1 METIMRRRMII
12 RWTVVGVIIL
22 AAVLVLGWRLPGCAP
37 PVTAD
42 ITFTIA
48 LDRDRK
54 IGDAYEIRYLPTTVL
69 IDEEG
74 IIRGTKVGAFRS
86 KEELI
91 AWLDDL
97 TSSEATPPL
106 LGVVPIVGHVAPDF
120 TLPTLD
126 GGMVAL
132 SKLRDKWVL
141 ISFWATWCRYCV
153 IQMPYLQAAFEER
166 ESEVEFIGINVGES
180 EEKVRKHIE
189 G

>member
-1 METIMRRRMII
+1 METTMRRRRII
-12 RWTVVGVIIL
+12 RWTVVGALIL
-22 AAVLVLGWRLPGCAP
+22 APILVLGWRLPECTPAL
-37 PVTAD
+37 TAD
-42 ITFTIA
+42 ITYTIA
-48 LDRDRK
+48 LDGSQRT
-54 IGDAYEIRYLPTTVL
+54 GAAYSIRGIPVNIL
-69 IDEEG
+69 IDKDG
-74 IIRGTKVGAFRS
+74 IIRGIRPGAFGS
-86 KEELI
+86 KEEVI

-97 TSSEATPPL
+97 TSGEDTPPL
-106 LGVVPIVGHVAPDF
+106 PGVAPIVGHVAPDF

-141 ISFWATWCRYCV
+141 INFWATWCRYCV

>member
-1 METIMRRRMII
+1 MRRRMII
-12 RWTVVGVIIL
+12 RWTVAGVIII
-22 AAVLVLGWRLPGCAP
+22 AAVFVLGWRLPGCAP
-37 PVTAD
+37 PLTAD

-54 IGDAYEIRYLPTTVL
+54 IEATYNVRGVPTTIL
-69 IDEEG
+69 IDEDG
-74 IIRGTKVGAFRS
+74 IIRGIKLGAFRS
-86 KEELI
+86 KEESI

-106 LGVVPIVGHVAPDF
+106 PGVAPIVGHVAPDF

-126 GGMVAL
+126 GGMVVL
-132 SKLRDKWVL
+132 SELRDKWVL
-141 ISFWATWCRYCV
+141 INFWATWCRYCV

>member
-1 METIMRRRMII
+1 MRRRMII

-37 PVTAD
+37 PLPAD

-48 LDRDRK
+48 LDTNQRVRMDYN
-54 IGDAYEIRYLPTTVL
+54 IAFYPTTLL

-74 IIRGTKVGAFRS
+74 IIRDIKIGAFRS
-86 KEELI
+86 KNDVI
-91 AWLDDL
+91 SWLDDL

-106 LGVVPIVGHVAPDF
+106 PGVAPIVGHVAPDF

-126 GGMVAL
+126 GGTVAL
-132 SKLRDKWVL
+132 SELRDKWVL
-141 ISFWATWCRYCV
+141 INFWATWCPYCV

-166 ESEVEFIGINVGES
+166 ESEVEFIGINFGES